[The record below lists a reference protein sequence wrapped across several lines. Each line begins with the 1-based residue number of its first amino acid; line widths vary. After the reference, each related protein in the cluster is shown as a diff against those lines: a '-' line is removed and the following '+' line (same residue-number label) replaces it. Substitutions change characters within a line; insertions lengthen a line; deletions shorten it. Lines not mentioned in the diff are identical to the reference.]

1 MGPLVDLKK
10 IRLLTFQYLMGLD
23 AIRGGLAV
31 HPEGDVT
38 QDFAGQEFVKGFRQF
53 LRIIDPS
60 QSKILPTRHT
70 HF

>member
-1 MGPLVDLKK
+1 
-10 IRLLTFQYLMGLD
+10 MGLD
-23 AIRGGLAV
+23 AVRRGLAV
-31 HPEGDVT
+31 HPEGNVA

-60 QSKILPTRHT
+60 QTEVLPTRHT